1 MTLAHGLPY
10 IEAPRSTEGLVHTC
24 GKACP
29 GPKRVSDPSPHTLAW
44 IRAIIRHGPSVGRR
58 DAEIK

>member
-10 IEAPRSTEGLVHTC
+10 IEAPMSTQGLVHTC

-44 IRAIIRHGPSVGRR
+44 IRHGPVGWTP
-58 DAEIK
+58 